1 MTKIIYINGEYVQA
15 HIAKLSVNDRSFLF
29 SDAVYEVVAV
39 YNKKLIY
46 WKEHIDR
53 LKRSLKELKINYKVN
68 STVLKFKA
76 KEIIEKNCII
86 QGLIYIQISRGVALR
101 NHNWTKDIKPSL
113 IISGLHK
120 DIKFN
125 HKPIDL
131 ISSLD
136 IRWSRCDIKSVSLLP
151 NVMLKQKAKLK
162 GAFECVM
169 IDAEGFVTEATTSNL
184 WIIKNN
190 DLITRPDCN
199 KILAG
204 VTRKK
209 ILEVAN
215 LLNINVK
222 LKKFYEKDIHK
233 ADAVFISNSS
243 NIIIQAKS
251 LNKKPLNSDKNKI
264 IEKLKHKIFSDIDKY
279 DKNY

>member
-1 MTKIIYINGEYVQA
+1 MTKITYINGEYVQN

-39 YNKKLIY
+39 YNKNLIY

-53 LKRSLKELKINYKVN
+53 LKKSLKELKIDYKVN
-68 STVLKFKA
+68 NIVLKVKA
-76 KEIIEKNCII
+76 NEIIEKNFIER
-86 QGLIYIQISRGVALR
+86 GLIYIQISRGVALR
-101 NHNWTKDIKPSL
+101 NHNWTRDIKPSL
-113 IISGLHK
+113 IINSLHK

-125 HKPIDL
+125 HEPIDL

-151 NVMLKQKAKLK
+151 NVMLKQEAKLK

-169 IDAEGFVTEATTSNL
+169 IDKEGFVTEATTSNL

-190 DLITRPDCN
+190 CLITRPNSN
-199 KILAG
+199 KILSG

-209 ILEVAN
+209 ILEAAN
-215 LLNINVK
+215 LCKIKVK
-222 LKKFYEKDIHK
+222 LKKFNEKDIYQ

-243 NIIIQAKS
+243 SIIIQAKR
-251 LNKKPLNSDKNKI
+251 LNKIPIKCSKNRI
-264 IEKLKHKIFSDIDKY
+264 IETIKHKIFTDMNKY
-279 DKNY
+279 DKKY